1 MEFDI
6 NPNELSL
13 QGPDGMQ
20 LVQILRKLIV
30 AIDGSDEPE
39 PTETS
44 GLYYCTYGTTT
55 SAQIAQAITEG
66 LLPVCLYGGRYYY
79 LAYRQVNIFT
89 FASVDQTQL
98 ILYRIKCNGSNWSF
112 NSSYLQSLLDFD
124 YTPTEG
130 STNPVTS
137 GGVWTAIQQGGGGS
151 DIDPYQQYPAMD
163 GTASPG
169 SSDDY
174 ARGDHVHPTD
184 TSRAA
189 ASEITRIDAAL
200 ATKADAATMEQDIED
215 AVDDWLSV
223 QAPSI
228 GTLSYSAKRALLT
241 LLHHVAYDHPTDVQY
256 YNALENELFPDAT
269 VESITAVFTQ
279 GSATIFDTDSLDTLR
294 QYLVVTATFSDSTT
308 ATVTDYT
315 LSGTLSAGTSTI
327 TVSYGGKT
335 DTFSVTVTSTALPT
349 GYTKYDYLQ
358 KKTDVDE
365 QKKKANF
372 IILNDQPDM
381 NVLSLEVL
389 VAKKSGIYNSSGFL
403 GVRNESGWLTS
414 YSAYGTAT
422 AGEYEGVSGYGI
434 QIALRGVHIT
444 GEHELT
450 ETPSKIEIINP
461 STSPITLKANDSTI
475 ATLPWETTFTIPHGL
490 FILTNG
496 QYNSASNMT
505 LNCAARI
512 GHIILRKNTGECAG
526 YYIPCVHDGK
536 IGVYD
541 LVSEAFYTASTASAV
556 TISNSGCLYSVG
568 NWS

>member
-30 AIDGSDEPE
+30 AIDGGDEPE
-39 PTETS
+39 PVETS

-55 SAQIAQAITEG
+55 SAQIAQAITDG
-66 LLPVCLYGGRYYY
+66 LLPVCVYGGKYYY

-124 YTPTEG
+124 YAPTQG

-200 ATKADAATMEQDIED
+200 ATKADQADIQQTIED
-215 AVDDWLSV
+215 SVDDWLTT

-228 GTLSYSAKRALLT
+228 GTMSYAAKRALLN
-241 LLHHVAYDHPTDVQY
+241 LLQHVAYDHANDAQY
-256 YNALENELFPDAT
+256 YNALERELFPDST
-269 VESITAVFTQ
+269 LESINAVFTQ
-279 GSATIFDTDSLDTLR
+279 GSAVIYASDSLDTLK
-294 QYLVVTATFSDSTT
+294 QYLVVTATYSDSTT
-308 ATVTDYT
+308 ETITDYT

-335 DTFSVTVTSTALPT
+335 DTFTVNVNGIIWLYKDGDEVTNIT
-349 GYTKYDYLQ
+349 GGW
-358 KKTDVDE
+358 DVGTGFITNANRGIAS
-365 QKKKANF
+365 KANDGLSF
-372 IILNDQPDM
+372 TLTNSASTGHDVALSISTHNPVNLTPYSKLVVELIIYRVNSTGTINTWAYLPSSLNTANTQ
-381 NVLSLEVL
+381 S
-389 VAKKSGIYNSSGFL
+389 
-403 GVRNESGWLTS
+403 
-414 YSAYGTAT
+414 SAYGSDYSSHRVFL
-422 AGEYEGVSGYGI
+422 GNPSD
-434 QIALRGVHIT
+434 IAIEVPNTVENSITDQT
-444 GEHELT
+444 GERYVSFNFNPYGGAVT
-450 ETPSKIEIINP
+450 GTYMKI
-461 STSPITLKANDSTI
+461 LKA
-475 ATLPWETTFTIPHGL
+475 
-490 FILTNG
+490 
-496 QYNSASNMT
+496 Y
-505 LNCAARI
+505 
-512 GHIILRKNTGECAG
+512 
-526 YYIPCVHDGK
+526 
-536 IGVYD
+536 
-541 LVSEAFYTASTASAV
+541 LVPAEE
-556 TISNSGCLYSVG
+556 
-568 NWS
+568 